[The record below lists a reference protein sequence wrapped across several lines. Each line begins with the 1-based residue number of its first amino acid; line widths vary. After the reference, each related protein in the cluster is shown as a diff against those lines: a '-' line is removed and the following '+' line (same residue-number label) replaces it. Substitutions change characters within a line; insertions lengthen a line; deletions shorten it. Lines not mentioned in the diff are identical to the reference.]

1 MYIMLWSHAAAA
13 DIETADTFRREMY
26 NLVGIPL
33 PDLPAKKVLF
43 WLRRYVIVYV
53 CTPKLVEQF
62 MHGVIPYSVIWCS
75 PPLGRSMLNVEV
87 LLEVCDRYNI
97 TYT

>member
-1 MYIMLWSHAAAA
+1 MRLQLDHSLLDYVSVAFAKSTGVQMYIMLWSHAAAA

-43 WLRRYVIVYV
+43 WLRRCVNVYV
-53 CTPKLVEQF
+53 
-62 MHGVIPYSVIWCS
+62 
-75 PPLGRSMLNVEV
+75 
-87 LLEVCDRYNI
+87 
-97 TYT
+97 

>member
-1 MYIMLWSHAAAA
+1 MRLRLDHSLLDYVSVAFANSTRIQMYIMLWSHAAAA

-53 CTPKLVEQF
+53 
-62 MHGVIPYSVIWCS
+62 
-75 PPLGRSMLNVEV
+75 
-87 LLEVCDRYNI
+87 
-97 TYT
+97 